1 LETTE
6 INMDLSSADKK
17 TFAERIK
24 TELKNVPTM
33 PLIVIILF
41 LICGIFGFL
50 FAPNDPN
57 AVSFGDTLAPPFWVE
72 GGSTKFLLGID
83 HFGRD
88 ILSRIIL
95 GAGISLQIGFLSVV
109 IAGSVG
115 AVVASV
121 SGYLGGVTDAILMRV
136 VDMVISLPFLI
147 LCVTLVAIVGAGK
160 YNIIIILGIVSWAW
174 YARVL
179 RAEVLRLRESDFV
192 QLAIVA
198 GCSKTRIIVRHIL
211 PNIINSLVI
220 MATLSLGVYIIA
232 EASLSFLGLGVPP
245 PDPSWGSMVSE
256 GRNYISQA
264 WWICT
269 FPGVAILL
277 VVLSFNVL
285 GDWLRVRLDP
295 KFRQT
300 MI

>member
-1 LETTE
+1 MHQHWKRQKLTRIFLQRT
-6 INMDLSSADKK
+6 K
-17 TFAERIK
+17 ER
-24 TELKNVPTM
+24 LP
-33 PLIVIILF
+33 
-41 LICGIFGFL
+41 
-50 FAPNDPN
+50 
-57 AVSFGDTLAPPFWVE
+57 
-72 GGSTKFLLGID
+72 GSTKFLLGTD
-83 HFGRD
+83 HLGRD

-109 IAGSVG
+109 IAGFVG

-121 SGYLGGVTDAILMRV
+121 SGYLGGITDAILMRV

-160 YNIIIILGIVSWAW
+160 NNIIIILGIVSWAW

-192 QLAIVA
+192 RLAIVA
-198 GCSKTRIIVRHIL
+198 GCSNTRIIVRHIF
-211 PNIINSLVI
+211 PNIVNSLVI
-220 MATLSLGVYIIA
+220 MGTLSLGVYIIA

-256 GRNYISQA
+256 GRNYIGQA

-269 FPGVAILL
+269 FPGVAILV